1 MLHLLVSRSNT
12 HHHLRRCLVSA
23 GTCRPSSQLLLV
35 THYYKWSHPLLKSVL
50 NKHPLSP
57 LNPILKNYFHKES
70 SKLSRFKLWFKS
82 YVEMSPILSRS
93 RVLSSSR
100 TLDDTQ
106 KQQKRS
112 WHPGHSTDIPL
123 GLNDNAEVGNTQII
137 KTMFGYIWP
146 QDRPEIR
153 NRVLASVTLLIL
165 AKVINVE
172 VPFIFKYAIDHLNKH
187 TGDLLAFSDPSS
199 TVMTTSISLMVAYGA
214 ARAGASL
221 FNEMRNAVFAKVAHD
236 SIRRLANQ
244 VFTHLHKMDLNFH
257 LNRNTGALSKTI
269 DRGTRG
275 INFVLSAL
283 VFNVVPTIFEVS
295 LVSTLLFFKFGPAYA
310 YVTLGC
316 IATYS
321 VFTLVVTQWRT
332 QFRVNMNKAENAS
345 GAHAVDSLIN
355 YETVKYF
362 NNEKY
367 ESDQYQKLLQKYT
380 DASIKTTTSLAS
392 LNFGQNVIFS
402 ASLAA
407 IMMLATQGIV
417 AGTMTVGDLVMVNAL
432 LFQLS
437 MPLNFLG
444 SVYREI
450 RQSLIDMRAMFGLL
464 QLQSSVVNKP
474 NAGPLIISHKDAF
487 IKFEDVHFNYNSNS
501 PILQGLNFEV
511 PTGKKIA
518 IVGGSGSGKS
528 TIVRLLF
535 RFFDPHK
542 GRILVNG
549 QDIRDYDLDS
559 LRRAISIVPQ
569 DTVLF
574 NNTIY
579 YNIHYGN
586 FDKPQED
593 VYRVSQMSHLHD
605 SIIRWKDQYGTHV
618 GERGLKL
625 SGGEKQRVAIAR
637 AILKNSPIL
646 VFDEATSS
654 LDSITEQG
662 IMDALKAAA
671 EDRTSVFIAHR
682 LSTVVDAD
690 QIYVMKDG
698 KAVEHGDHWSLVSKS
713 SSLYSELWLKQ
724 HIHDREL
731 QNQNNSSKPRK

>member
-1 MLHLLVSRSNT
+1 MEYGCFIYYVFFRLCSSFVRASLLRSTCKDARTFTNL
-12 HHHLRRCLVSA
+12 HLRRTLFS
-23 GTCRPSSQLLLV
+23 
-35 THYYKWSHPLLKSVL
+35 
-50 NKHPLSP
+50 
-57 LNPILKNYFHKES
+57 S
-70 SKLSRFKLWFKS
+70 SKKVTIPTRFPLPDQIRP
-82 YVEMSPILSRS
+82 VNG
-93 RVLSSSR
+93 VV
-100 TLDDTQ
+100 DDT
-106 KQQKRS
+106 KQQKRA
-112 WHPGHSTDIPL
+112 WHPGNSSALPL
-123 GLNDNAEVGNTQII
+123 NINDENKVTGMQII
-137 KTMFGYIWP
+137 KTMLGYVWP

-153 NRVLASVTLLIL
+153 NRVLAAVGLLVA
-165 AKVINVE
+165 AKVVNVE

-187 TGDLLAFSDPSS
+187 TGDVLALTDPSS
-199 TVMTTSISLMVAYGA
+199 TVMTTAISLMIAYGA
-214 ARAGASL
+214 ARASASL

-236 SIRRLANQ
+236 SIRRVATQ
-244 VFTHLHKMDLNFH
+244 VFKHLHSMDLNFH

-295 LVSTLLFFKFGPAYA
+295 LVSTLLYLKFGPAYA

-321 VFTLVVTQWRT
+321 IFTLAVTQWRT
-332 QFRVNMNKAENAS
+332 QFRMKMNRAENAA

-362 NNEKY
+362 NNEKF
-367 ESDQYQKLLQKYT
+367 ESDQYQKMLRKYT
-380 DASIKTTTSLAS
+380 DASIKTTTSLAF
-392 LNFGQNVIFS
+392 LNFGQNAIFS

-417 AGTMTVGDLVMVNAL
+417 AGTMTVGDLVMVNGL

-437 MPLNFLG
+437 LPLNFLG

-450 RQSLIDMRAMFGLL
+450 RQSLIDMQAMFSLL
-464 QLQSSVVNKP
+464 QLKSSVVNKP
-474 NAGPLIISHKDAF
+474 NAAPLFISYKDAF
-487 IKFEDVHFNYNSNS
+487 IKFEDVHFKYNSTS

-511 PTGKKIA
+511 PTGQKIA

-528 TIVRLLF
+528 TIVRLLY
-535 RFFDPHK
+535 RFFDPEQ

-549 QDIRDYDLDS
+549 KDIRDFDLDS
-559 LRRAISIVPQ
+559 LRRAVSIVPQ

-574 NNTIY
+574 NNTIF
-579 YNIHYGN
+579 YNIHYGDFN
-586 FDKPQED
+586 KTKEE
-593 VYRVSQMSHLHD
+593 VYNVAKMSRLHN
-605 SIIRWKDQYGTHV
+605 SITSWQDGYDTHV

-654 LDSITEQG
+654 LDSITEQR
-662 IMDALKAAA
+662 IMDALKAAS
-671 EDRTSVFIAHR
+671 ENRTSVFIAHR

-690 QIYVMKDG
+690 QIFVMKGG
-698 KAVEHGDHWSLVSKS
+698 KAVEHGDHYSLVSNPNT
-713 SSLYSELWLKQ
+713 LYSKLWLKQ
-724 HIHDREL
+724 HHHDREL
-731 QNQNNSSKPRK
+731 QNQASGTSAKSSE

>member
-1 MLHLLVSRSNT
+1 
-12 HHHLRRCLVSA
+12 
-23 GTCRPSSQLLLV
+23 
-35 THYYKWSHPLLKSVL
+35 
-50 NKHPLSP
+50 
-57 LNPILKNYFHKES
+57 
-70 SKLSRFKLWFKS
+70 
-82 YVEMSPILSRS
+82 
-93 RVLSSSR
+93 
-100 TLDDTQ
+100 
-106 KQQKRS
+106 
-112 WHPGHSTDIPL
+112 
-123 GLNDNAEVGNTQII
+123 
-137 KTMFGYIWP
+137 MFGYVWP

-153 NRVLASVTLLIL
+153 NRVLAAVGLLIA
-165 AKVINVE
+165 AKVVNVE
-172 VPFIFKYAIDHLNKH
+172 VPFLFKYAIDHLNKH
-187 TGDLLAFSDPSS
+187 TGDVLALTDPSS
-199 TVMTTSISLMVAYGA
+199 TVMTTAISLTIAYGA
-214 ARAGASL
+214 ARASASL
-221 FNEMRNAVFAKVAHD
+221 FNELRNAVFAKVAHD
-236 SIRRLANQ
+236 SIRRVATQ
-244 VFTHLHKMDLNFH
+244 VFKHLHKMDLNFH

-295 LVSTLLFFKFGPAYA
+295 LVSTLLYLKFGPSYA

-321 VFTLVVTQWRT
+321 LFTLAITQWRT
-332 QFRVNMNKAENAS
+332 QFRMKMNRAENAA

-362 NNEKY
+362 NNEKF
-367 ESDQYQKLLQKYT
+367 ESDQYQKMLRKYT
-380 DASIKTTTSLAS
+380 DASIKTTTSLAF
-392 LNFGQNVIFS
+392 LNFGQNAIFS

-417 AGTMTVGDLVMVNAL
+417 AGTMTVGDLVMVNGL

-437 MPLNFLG
+437 LPLNFLG

-450 RQSLIDMRAMFGLL
+450 RQSLLDMQAMFSLL
-464 QLQSSVVNKP
+464 QLKSTIVNKP
-474 NAGPLIISHKDAF
+474 NAAPLFISHTDAF
-487 IKFEDVHFNYNSNS
+487 IKFEDVHFKYNSTS

-511 PTGKKIA
+511 PTGQKIA

-528 TIVRLLF
+528 TIVRLLY
-535 RFFDPHK
+535 RFFDPEQ

-549 QDIRDYDLDS
+549 KDIRDFDLDS

-574 NNTIY
+574 NNTIF
-579 YNIHYGN
+579 YNIHYGDFN
-586 FDKPQED
+586 KSQEEVYD
-593 VYRVSQMSHLHD
+593 VAKMSRLHN
-605 SIIRWKDQYGTHV
+605 SITSWQDGYDTHV

-654 LDSITEQG
+654 LDSITEQR
-662 IMDALKAAA
+662 IMDALKAAS
-671 EDRTSVFIAHR
+671 ENRTSVFIAHR

-690 QIYVMKDG
+690 QIFVMKG
-698 KAVEHGDHWSLVSKS
+698 GRAVEHGDHYSLVSNPNT
-713 SSLYSELWLKQ
+713 LYSKLWMKQ
-724 HIHDREL
+724 HQHDRDLL
-731 QNQNNSSKPRK
+731 QSQSISAKASEDQPTTN